1 MKNKFAKPCN
11 VCGKTV
17 QPFFGYA
24 AKINGIWKTC
34 CKSVHCAKE
43 LGIKEELEKPEAKCI
58 MLNEQ
63 TNQFEIEFT
72 YSKEKVALVKGMPG
86 ARWNPSMSKWTV
98 PNDPQHLERI
108 AQVAT
113 EMGFELPSIL
123 VKAKEAPESV
133 LSEDVQRLIETAKAK
148 GAFDYQLEGVRYLS
162 SHTKALMGDDMGLGK
177 AQPLDAKVLTPTG
190 FVHMGDLQVGDM
202 VIGQNGQPTSIVGVF
217 PQGEKEIFEVT
228 FSDGSK
234 TECCGEH
241 LWNVQ
246 TATMKH
252 RDNGFKT
259 LALQEIMDNGL
270 FDAAGN
276 AKYFIPMVEPVQFAE
291 ADLPVDPYVLGILLG
306 DGSIVRGAPTVTS
319 KALEVMTEVAQRLP
333 EGLSVNVLGSKE
345 RCESFSIT
353 SGNDSRPNTL
363 TDSLRSLELWGCHS
377 HEKFVP
383 PSYLAGSVQQRRD
396 LLAGL
401 LDSDGSVYGKST
413 VEFSST
419 SYKMALGVV
428 ELVQSLG
435 GTARLTQKVP
445 TYTYKGVKKSGRT
458 AFRVIITMP
467 KGACPFLLERKV
479 GILERAG
486 KYNPTRAMVGI
497 ELIGVK
503 PAQCIKVGAVDSL
516 YVTDNYIVTHNTV
529 QVLLSLPVDRGTLVV
544 APKAVLSNW
553 RAECRRW
560 RPDISPVIATGDE
573 LPVPGPREL
582 VIVNYDNPKFRDFSG
597 DINAFK
603 GITLVADEAHL
614 LKGSP
619 YRETVDSK
627 TGKIK
632 KSGVLRVSAFMRF
645 RDVAGQVWGL
655 TGTPLANKPI
665 DLWGVLSSLDMNKD
679 VFGSWGGF
687 TRCFNGYKG
696 RFGWTF
702 GGPTADVPE
711 RMRRVMIRRTKS
723 EVLPELPGKV
733 YTDLEV
739 ELSPELIAD
748 LDILS
753 DEWGDYIAETQELP
767 DFAEF
772 SQVRAK
778 LASDRI
784 PAMLEQVELFEE
796 QETPLVVFSAHR
808 APIDTLGKR
817 KGWEVITGSTSTEE
831 RGRIVEAFQRGEL
844 KGVGLTIAAGGVG
857 LTLTAASYMLF
868 VDLAWRPSDNAQA
881 EDRIC
886 RIGQKAKSCNIIRM
900 VSTHPLDKHVHALL
914 KYKQQLIFDSIE
926 NLVKVDDSDKES
938 NEPLFVEESEEEWR
952 QRFDSANDKV
962 NSRDK
967 SKHARLIDNILEG
980 QRRRGKGPERDLTP
994 ELKETLL
1001 QAHQYMLS
1009 VCDGALE
1016 DDGMGFSKPDAGTAR
1031 IISLNFNDERSM
1043 RALER
1048 LLSRYRRQLSGKFP
1062 TLFETIE

>member
-1 MKNKFAKPCN
+1 MFVMKNKFAKPCN

-63 TNQFEIEFT
+63 TNQFEIEFA

-177 AQPLDAKVLTPTG
+177 
-190 FVHMGDLQVGDM
+190 
-202 VIGQNGQPTSIVGVF
+202 
-217 PQGEKEIFEVT
+217 
-228 FSDGSK
+228 
-234 TECCGEH
+234 
-241 LWNVQ
+241 
-246 TATMKH
+246 
-252 RDNGFKT
+252 
-259 LALQEIMDNGL
+259 
-270 FDAAGN
+270 
-276 AKYFIPMVEPVQFAE
+276 
-291 ADLPVDPYVLGILLG
+291 
-306 DGSIVRGAPTVTS
+306 
-319 KALEVMTEVAQRLP
+319 
-333 EGLSVNVLGSKE
+333 
-345 RCESFSIT
+345 
-353 SGNDSRPNTL
+353 
-363 TDSLRSLELWGCHS
+363 
-377 HEKFVP
+377 
-383 PSYLAGSVQQRRD
+383 
-396 LLAGL
+396 
-401 LDSDGSVYGKST
+401 
-413 VEFSST
+413 
-419 SYKMALGVV
+419 
-428 ELVQSLG
+428 
-435 GTARLTQKVP
+435 
-445 TYTYKGVKKSGRT
+445 
-458 AFRVIITMP
+458 
-467 KGACPFLLERKV
+467 
-479 GILERAG
+479 
-486 KYNPTRAMVGI
+486 
-497 ELIGVK
+497 
-503 PAQCIKVGAVDSL
+503 
-516 YVTDNYIVTHNTV
+516 TV

-753 DEWGDYIAETQELP
+753 DEWGDYIAETHELP

-967 SKHARLIDNILEG
+967 SKHAWLIDNILEG
-980 QRRRGKGPERDLTP
+980 QRRRGKGPERELTP
-994 ELKETLL
+994 EFKETLL

-1048 LLSRYRRQLSGKFP
+1048 LLSRYHRQLSGKFP
-1062 TLFETIE
+1062 ALFETIE